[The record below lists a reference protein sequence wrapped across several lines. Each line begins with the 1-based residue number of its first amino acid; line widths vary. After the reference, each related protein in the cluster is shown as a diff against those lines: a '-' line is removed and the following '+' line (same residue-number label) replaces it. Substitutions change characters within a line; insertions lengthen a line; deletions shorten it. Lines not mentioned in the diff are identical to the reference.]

1 MSGIDQYCE
10 AIPGP
15 GGDRGPGDR
24 LGPGERVPAGSASA
38 LPRRGSPGTARGG
51 SPDAV
56 PARAGTPSDDPLKAV
71 TSAATSGATVG
82 PLFLG
87 TLLAMALAL
96 FALAWLRARR
106 RAPTA

>member
-15 GGDRGPGDR
+15 GGDRGAGDR
-24 LGPGERVPAGSASA
+24 VGPGERVPAGSGRA
-38 LPRRGSPGTARGG
+38 LPRPRARGAARDG

-56 PARAGTPSDDPLKAV
+56 PARGSTPSDDPLRAV

-82 PLFLG
+82 PLFVG
-87 TLLAMALAL
+87 TLLAMALGL
-96 FALAWLRARR
+96 VALAWLRARG